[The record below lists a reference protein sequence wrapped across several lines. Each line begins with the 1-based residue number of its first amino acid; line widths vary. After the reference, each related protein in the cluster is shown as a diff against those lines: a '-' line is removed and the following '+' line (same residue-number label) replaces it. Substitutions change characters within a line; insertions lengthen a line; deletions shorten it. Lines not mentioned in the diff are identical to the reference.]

1 MRALPGLLATLILCF
16 STVAAAGVYIEPLA
30 GYQQVQT
37 EYQFKPALGGTT
49 DKQSITGLVYG
60 AELGYIF
67 SKLRLGAEIQFAN
80 QEVKTESTGLK
91 RKWTTTSYVGIIGY
105 EFPEKIVGYIGVGT
119 GSTVDDQTPKTTV
132 TGMVLKLGGSRELV
146 KHVSV
151 SVEYLMYTWNETKTE
166 GGATTKISDSYE
178 KFNSAGVQANIRFP
192 FEFGGK

>member
-1 MRALPGLLATLILCF
+1 M
-16 STVAAAGVYIEPLA
+16 
-30 GYQQVQT
+30 QT
-37 EYQFKPALGGTT
+37 EYQFKPAFGGTS
-49 DKQSITGLVYG
+49 DKQAIAGLLYG

-67 SKLRLGAEIQFAN
+67 SKFRLGAEVQMAHQDI
-80 QEVKTESTGLK
+80 KTESTSVT

-132 TGMVLKLGGSRELV
+132 NIMVLKLGGTKELI

-151 SVEYLMYTWNETKTE
+151 SVEYLMYTWNESKID